1 MKVLRSLL
9 LCTFFA
15 LVVVGCKTSTSDS
28 DNAAEVPWNSQ
39 KGWEHGLPTG
49 INQGR

>member
-1 MKVLRSLL
+1 MKTFELL
-9 LCTFFA
+9 LLAAVMA
-15 LVVVGCKTSTSDS
+15 LVLTGCQTTAES
-28 DNAAEVPWNSQ
+28 DNVSERPWNSQ

>member
-1 MKVLRSLL
+1 MKAVRLL
-9 LCTFFA
+9 LFLATS
-15 LVVVGCKTSTSDS
+15 VVLFTACKSLEP
-28 DNAAEVPWNSQ
+28 DNASEIPWNSQ